1 MKRWLIREYHD
12 DDLESVVR
20 LCDTTADSQHS
31 VFTLAD
37 CIGVLRSRQ
46 PSVVAVSHGRVVG
59 AALSMVSG
67 DRAWVTRIAIPDDLR
82 GQGLASALLL
92 ALETQLVERRVRS
105 IAYVL
110 REEELLARGL
120 ENAGYSRRPAVA
132 YYDKTISVDADQA
145 VVLDRLG
152 GQLLPRGLWEELAGM
167 DQEKDLIEKRVL
179 LPLAE
184 PELAQQHGVEP
195 PRAIVLFGPPG
206 TGKTT
211 FARAIASRLG
221 WPFVE
226 LLPSR
231 LAGGPQGLSAAL
243 RDAFAEVTHLE
254 RVLIFIDEVEE
265 IAAAR
270 DGSSVAGVTNELLK
284 LIPAFRQHDTRLLVC
299 ATNTIA
305 DLDPA
310 FLRPGRFDYVLPIGT
325 PDDGARQA
333 IWKRYA
339 AEGVDVDQLVEVS
352 DRLTPAEIEYVAR
365 AAAQASFERDLA
377 AGRSE
382 ERSRPVTADYLEA
395 LARLR
400 RTVTQELLD
409 EFGFDIATFART

>member
-1 MKRWLIREYHD
+1 M
-12 DDLESVVR
+12 VR
-20 LCDTTADSQHS
+20 LCDTTSDSQHS
-31 VFTLAD
+31 VFSLAD

-46 PSVVAVSHGRVVG
+46 PSVVAVQHGRVVG

-67 DRAWVTRIAIPDDLR
+67 DRAWVTRIAIPDELR

-92 ALETQLVERRVRS
+92 ALETQLVERHVRS

-152 GQLLPRGLWEELAGM
+152 GQLLPRDLWQQLAGM
-167 DQEKDLIEKRVL
+167 EQEKDLIEKRVL

-195 PRAIVLFGPPG
+195 PRAIILFGPPG

-231 LAGGPQGLSAAL
+231 LAGDPGGLSAAL

-270 DGSSVAGVTNELLK
+270 DGAAARHGVTNELLK

-299 ATNTIA
+299 ATNTVG

-325 PDDGARQA
+325 PDHAARRA
-333 IWKRYA
+333 IWTRYA
-339 AEGVDVDQLVEVS
+339 ADGVDVEQLVDES

-365 AAAQASFERDLA
+365 AAAQSSFERELA
-377 AGRSE
+377 GPTGAEG
-382 ERSRPVTADYLEA
+382 PLTTDYLVA
-395 LARLR
+395 LSKLR
-400 RTVTQELLD
+400 PSVTHELLD
-409 EFGFDIATFART
+409 EFGRSITSYGRV

>member
-12 DDLESVVR
+12 DDLEAVVR
-20 LCDTTADSQHS
+20 LCDTTSDSQHS

-37 CIGVLRSRQ
+37 CIGVLRTRQ
-46 PSVVAVSHGRVVG
+46 PAVVAIRHGRVVG
-59 AALSMVSG
+59 VALSMVSG

-152 GQLLPRGLWEELAGM
+152 GQLLPRDLWERLAGM

-195 PRAIVLFGPPG
+195 PRAIILFGPPG

-226 LLPSR
+226 LLPSQ
-231 LAGGPQGLSAAL
+231 LAGDPAAL
-243 RDAFAEVTHLE
+243 RDAFAEVTQLE

-265 IAAAR
+265 IAATR
-270 DGSSVAGVTNELLK
+270 DGATARHGVTNELLK

-299 ATNTIA
+299 ATNTVG

-325 PDDGARQA
+325 PDHGARRA
-333 IWKRYA
+333 IWERYA
-339 AEGVDVDQLVEVS
+339 ADGVDVDELVASSE
-352 DRLTPAEIEYVAR
+352 RMTPAEIEYIAR
-365 AAAQASFERDLA
+365 AAAQASFERDLDRPT
-377 AGRSE
+377 GIG
-382 ERSRPVTADYLEA
+382 PVTDDYLVA
-395 LARLR
+395 LGKLR
-400 RTVTQELLD
+400 RSVTPELLD
-409 EFGFDIATFART
+409 EFGVAIAAYART